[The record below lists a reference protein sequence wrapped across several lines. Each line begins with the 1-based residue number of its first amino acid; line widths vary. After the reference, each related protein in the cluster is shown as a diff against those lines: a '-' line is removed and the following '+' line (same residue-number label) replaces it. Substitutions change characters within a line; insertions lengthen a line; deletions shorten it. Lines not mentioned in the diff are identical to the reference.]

1 MFAFGL
7 AVALPERISYTVGNA
22 LMRLN
27 SFSLWKWTETVS
39 WRFFVRIRVAFVHAE
54 RTRVANRKK
63 KRVAVSRDVPLLPVE
78 LRAVI
83 KSHRHE
89 PRIRVYRD

>member
-39 WRFFVRIRVAFVHAE
+39 WRFFVRIRVVFVHAE

-63 KRVAVSRDVPLLPVE
+63 SVSRCPGTYLSFPSNF
-78 LRAVI
+78 A
-83 KSHRHE
+83 
-89 PRIRVYRD
+89 P